1 MSAPCCE
8 HETPPAQAL
17 APANL
22 ARYRKILWVA
32 LIVNAAL
39 FAVEIA
45 AGLQAGSLSLL
56 ADAIDFAGDATNYA
70 VSLAVLASALAWRAR
85 AAILKA
91 LSMMAFGL
99 FILGRT
105 VWAVWH
111 GAVPEAMTMGVVA
124 VLALTANLGVAWL
137 LYAWREGDANMRS
150 VWLCTRND
158 AIGNLAVLTAALG
171 VFGTGTAWPDLL
183 VASLMASL
191 ALQSGWAVLRQARQ
205 ELATGQVAVDPHDHA
220 RWRALAYTDA
230 RGHAQPHRRTTK
242 YSAACAIAH
251 TTPDTT
257 ASANAARAVPASTH
271 RPSRSSTPS
280 ASTLMASAGR
290 VLPSGMGSDSTT
302 ASTRQSRPMAYSS
315 GGCVSRPQ
323 RGRRSF
329 SARASQGRMR
339 RTSVCRSSRARERRA
354 MTPGSQGRRPSMSCA
369 PRKINGAPRMAETP
383 GGTGITLGTA
393 NTNISAPIARSP
405 SAASR
410 SPMLMRS
417 EVPSCA
423 SRNSTSDSG

>member
-1 MSAPCCE
+1 MAASKGNPMSAPCCE
-8 HETPPAQAL
+8 HETPPAQTL

-22 ARYRKILWVA
+22 ARYRKILSVA

-205 ELATGQVAVDPHDHA
+205 ELATGEVAVDPHDQA
-220 RWRALAYTDA
+220 R
-230 RGHAQPHRRTTK
+230 
-242 YSAACAIAH
+242 
-251 TTPDTT
+251 
-257 ASANAARAVPASTH
+257 
-271 RPSRSSTPS
+271 
-280 ASTLMASAGR
+280 
-290 VLPSGMGSDSTT
+290 
-302 ASTRQSRPMAYSS
+302 
-315 GGCVSRPQ
+315 
-323 RGRRSF
+323 
-329 SARASQGRMR
+329 
-339 RTSVCRSSRARERRA
+339 
-354 MTPGSQGRRPSMSCA
+354 
-369 PRKINGAPRMAETP
+369 
-383 GGTGITLGTA
+383 
-393 NTNISAPIARSP
+393 
-405 SAASR
+405 
-410 SPMLMRS
+410 
-417 EVPSCA
+417 
-423 SRNSTSDSG
+423 